1 MNKLQR
7 DILLEI
13 QAKKTTDQICNSL
26 NITKSVFLNELRKIS
41 DAGIPLTIENN
52 DVVRFKYPERNKAP
66 LNINLDKEHIK
77 IALLG
82 DTHLASKYED
92 LESLNRAYDYIDD
105 TGVDMVFHSGDL
117 VDGLVSTPNYYREL
131 KEETYTGQLEY
142 AIDKY
147 PKYSGKTMVV
157 SGNHEDYWSILTGK
171 EILSDVANKREDIEY
186 LGSSRRIV
194 NINGLRIN
202 VLHGKF
208 IKENRVKNLYDYVNN
223 IPIDKRPDIIHSG
236 HKHYSN
242 YKLYD
247 GVEMFQNGSFMK
259 LRPNLKGRGYKE
271 DNTTYF
277 VDVWFDD
284 NGNVDRIAHQD
295 KQFKKR

>member
-1 MNKLQR
+1 MNNLQR
-7 DILLEI
+7 DIILLI
-13 QAKKTTDQICNSL
+13 QAKKTTDGICNQLHIS
-26 NITKSVFLNELRKIS
+26 KSRFLTEIRKIS

-52 DVVRFKYPERNKAP
+52 DVIRFRYPERNKTIH
-66 LNINLDKEHIK
+66 NINIDKDHIK

-82 DTHLASKYED
+82 DTHLASIYED
-92 LESLNRAYDYIDD
+92 LDSLNKAYDYIENSN
-105 TGVDMVFHSGDL
+105 VDMVFHSGDL
-117 VDGLVSTPNYYREL
+117 VDGLVSTPNIYKEL

-157 SGNHEDYWSILTGK
+157 SGNHEDYWSVLTGK
-171 EILSDVANKREDIEY
+171 EILKDISDKREDIEY
-186 LGSSRRIV
+186 LGSSRRII

-208 IKENRVKNLYDYVNN
+208 IKENRINNLNDYVNN
-223 IPIDKRPDIIHSG
+223 IPVDKKPHIIHSG
-236 HKHYSN
+236 HKHYSK
-242 YKLYD
+242 YRLYD
-247 GVEMFQNGSFMK
+247 GVEMFQNGAFMK
-259 LRPNLKGRGYKE
+259 MRPALKQKGYKE